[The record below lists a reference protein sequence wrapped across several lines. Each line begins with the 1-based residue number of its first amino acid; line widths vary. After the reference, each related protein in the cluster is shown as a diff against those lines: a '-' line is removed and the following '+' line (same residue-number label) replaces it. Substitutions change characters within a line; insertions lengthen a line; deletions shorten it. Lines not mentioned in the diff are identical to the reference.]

1 MSERKQMQQVS
12 VTMIK
17 NMSNGNR
24 PSHYSVETCPCIHLD
39 QIPAE
44 LPRDKP
50 PHASDN
56 LWLTGRCDAR
66 PMRSLSFC
74 KSSTL
79 LSQLRLSGFGS
90 GWRTT
95 HRKRSWVL
103 DAMSVRDRM
112 SLPRHRHQCEGAN
125 DNGKPSPFPVKPV
138 ILKFFTNSVYLPC
151 LIVQTRYS
159 ALVLTVQPIVCVPNS
174 LLAASYDGNHPGQM
188 H

>member
-1 MSERKQMQQVS
+1 
-12 VTMIK
+12 MIK
-17 NMSNGNR
+17 NRPNGNR
-24 PSHYSVETCPCIHLD
+24 ASHYSVETCPLHTFRLLS
-39 QIPAE
+39 E
-44 LPRDKP
+44 KLPLNF
-50 PHASDN
+50 HATNPLTHRTTSGF
-56 LWLTGRCDAR
+56 TGRCDAR
-66 PMRSLSFC
+66 PMESLSFC
-74 KSSTL
+74 KSLTL
-79 LSQLRLSGFGS
+79 LSQLRLSGFDS

-103 DAMSVRDRM
+103 DAMSVRNRM

-174 LLAASYDGNHPGQM
+174 LLAASYDGNH
-188 H
+188 